1 MYVDWM
7 SSIED
12 LGKRMHIYRH
22 PLLQTI
28 TPTHGLTDSPIAD
41 IIPEK
46 LSKSFQN
53 SYRQLPKPKSDFWYL
68 FTPTFASYSNTEQV
82 IFFGAN
88 DACLPLAGGHHVPL
102 ADYRQNIQKI
112 IEHPTVKA
120 QSPRII
126 LITPPPVNEYQHLE
140 EDRQK
145 AFDTLRRTAKNTK
158 LYVDACKDVG
168 KSLGIPVV
176 DIWSAFLKK
185 AGWVEGETLVGSLE
199 RPESEI
205 FTGLFSD
212 GTAITLKLPV

>member
-1 MYVDWM
+1 
-7 SSIED
+7 
-12 LGKRMHIYRH
+12 
-22 PLLQTI
+22 
-28 TPTHGLTDSPIAD
+28 
-41 IIPEK
+41 
-46 LSKSFQN
+46 
-53 SYRQLPKPKSDFWYL
+53 
-68 FTPTFASYSNTEQV
+68 V

-88 DACLPLAGGHHVPL
+88 DACLPLAGVHHVPL

-112 IEHPTVKA
+112 IEHPTIKA

-145 AFDTLRRTAKNTK
+145 GFDTLRRTAENTK

-168 KSLGIPVV
+168 KSLQIPVV
-176 DIWSAFLKK
+176 DIWTAFLKK

-205 FTGLFSD
+205 FTGLLSD
-212 GTAITLKLPV
+212 GKFLRP